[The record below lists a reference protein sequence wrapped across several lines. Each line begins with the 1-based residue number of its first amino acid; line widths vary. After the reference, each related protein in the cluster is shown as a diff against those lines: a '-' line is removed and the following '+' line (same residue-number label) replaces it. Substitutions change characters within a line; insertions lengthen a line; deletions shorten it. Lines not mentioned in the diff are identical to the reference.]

1 MRQMNMTLT
10 DGELRM
16 LFEFYDEDNCGL
28 IDHEQFVQGVRDPLT
43 GSRLSL
49 VHEAFNQL
57 DKDGSG
63 LLDASEVASL
73 YDATRHPDVIR
84 GSTTPQ
90 QVLSSFL
97 ETFDVGCVVQGKV
110 ALKEFLNYYANISQG
125 VENDDYFELLIRN
138 VWHVEGKTSES
149 TTVATRRILKTK
161 PDGTQYV
168 EEVKEERNKGLLDAA
183 ELAQRAAIVAK
194 LQGRVPS
201 GCPGEGSV
209 VTADSLHKQNQP
221 NKRRMYQQRSTVG
234 LLVDA
239 TLRQRPID
247 RGHIQPSAGEQVVLD
262 RLKSE
267 ISERGPRCL
276 IGLQRAFAAA
286 DDDSDKL
293 VTFSEF
299 KQALHAVNISLSG
312 PESRVLFAHFDMSSS
327 GLINYEH
334 FVGCVM
340 NPLSDWR
347 LHLVKVLYTLH
358 CCCF

>member
-1 MRQMNMTLT
+1 MNMTLT

-28 IDHEQFVQGVRDPLT
+28 IDHEMFVQGVRDPLT
-43 GSRLSL
+43 GTRLSL
-49 VHEAFNQL
+49 VQQAFNQL

-110 ALKEFLNYYANISQG
+110 ALQEFLNYYANISQG
-125 VENDDYFELLIRN
+125 VENDDYFELMIRN
-138 VWHVEGKTSES
+138 VWHVEGKNCETASI
-149 TTVATRRILKTK
+149 ATRRILKTK

-168 EEVKEERNKGLLDAA
+168 EEMKEERNKGLLDAA

-194 LQGRVPS
+194 LQGRIPS
-201 GCPGEGSV
+201 GCPDEGSI
-209 VTADSLHKQNQP
+209 VTADSIHKQNQS

-234 LLVDA
+234 LLVDT
-239 TLRQRPID
+239 TLRQRPVD
-247 RGHIQPSAGEQVVLD
+247 RGHTQPSAGEQVILD
-262 RLKSE
+262 RMKAE
-267 ISERGPRCL
+267 IAERGPRCL

-286 DDDSDKL
+286 DDDADKL
-293 VTFSEF
+293 ITLFEF
-299 KQALHAVNISLSG
+299 KKALSAVNIGLSG
-312 PESRVLFAHFDMSSS
+312 PETRVLFSHFDVSSS

-334 FVGCVM
+334 FVGSVTS
-340 NPLSDWR
+340 PLSDWR
-347 LHLVKVLYTLH
+347 LSLVKVQ
-358 CCCF
+358 